1 VKWRRKNWDDKLEK
15 SMVNKVAISVLIIF
29 LLSPSIIT
37 LETSHVPGKAFR
49 LSRVIAG
56 YDEFV
61 EQTLQEYGV
70 PGAAIAIVD
79 HGEVVYIK
87 GFGVREIGRPEA
99 ITPHTVFRIASLS
112 KGFAA
117 VLTGLL
123 VQDGVLNWDDRV
135 TRYLPGFS
143 LRDPHNTQ
151 ALTIRHIL
159 SHTSGLPAHAYDNL
173 LNAHVPFDTIVEQLK
188 NAPILFPAG
197 KLYAY
202 QNVVYSLIGPVI
214 ESATGKEYPELLR
227 KRLFKPLAMHNASL
241 SYEELLADTNR
252 ATPHIRRRYQ
262 WRPTSIKN
270 TYYSVSPAAGINA
283 SIADMAQ
290 WLRALMGEMP
300 SIVSPEIIQQITEPV
315 IETPREKR
323 RLHWNGHIRDAYYG
337 LGWRILDYEGMKLIF
352 HSGGVRGYRS
362 QIAFLPEEKVGIVV
376 LLNAEVSN
384 HFAST
389 FFDMYFDGI
398 E

>member
-1 VKWRRKNWDDKLEK
+1 
-15 SMVNKVAISVLIIF
+15 MVNKVALSVLVIF

-37 LETSHVPGKAFR
+37 LETSPVPEKATR
-49 LSRVIAG
+49 LNRVIAR

-79 HGEVVYIK
+79 HGEVVYLK
-87 GFGVREIGRPEA
+87 GFGVRELGRPEM

-123 VQDGVLNWDDRV
+123 VQDGILNWDDRV
-135 TRYLPGFS
+135 TKYLPDFS
-143 LRDPHNTQ
+143 LRDLHHAH

-173 LNAHVPFDTIVEQLK
+173 LDARVPFDAIVEQLK

-214 ESATGKEYPELLR
+214 ESATGKEYPNLLR
-227 KRLFKPLAMHNASL
+227 KRLFIPLAMHDASL

-252 ATPHIRRRYQ
+252 ATPHIRRRHR
-262 WRPTSIKN
+262 WMPMGIKN
-270 TYYSVSPAAGINA
+270 TYYSVLPAAGINA
-283 SIADMAQ
+283 SIFDMAQ
-290 WLRALMGEMP
+290 WLRALLGGMP
-300 SIVSPEIIQQITEPV
+300 AIVPPEIVQQITEPL
-315 IETPREKR
+315 IRTPREKR
-323 RLHWNGHIRDAYYG
+323 RLNWNGHVRDAYYG

-352 HSGGVRGYRS
+352 HSGGVRGYRA
-362 QIAFLPEEKVGIVV
+362 QIAFIPEEKVGIVV
-376 LLNAEVSN
+376 LLNAEVAN
-384 HFAST
+384 HFASA
-389 FFDMYFDGI
+389 FFDMYLGGI